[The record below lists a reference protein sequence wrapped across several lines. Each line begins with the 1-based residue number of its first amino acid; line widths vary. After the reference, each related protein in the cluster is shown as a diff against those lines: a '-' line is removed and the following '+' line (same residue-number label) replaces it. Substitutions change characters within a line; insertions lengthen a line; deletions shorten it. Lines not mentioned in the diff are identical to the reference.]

1 MGLAHQLARRSIHDL
16 TQVGAVVVSSDNAR
30 VLAVGY
36 NGNERGGSNVIASLE
51 PGLSETIHAE
61 ENAIIK
67 LNFDFPRRKV
77 MYVSVC
83 PCLMCAKRIVNA
95 CIDEVVYDREYRTT
109 EGLDILRRA
118 RVRVRRYAPP
128 A

>member
-36 NGNERGGSNVIASLE
+36 NGNERGGSNTIASLE

-118 RVRVRRYAPP
+118 RIRVRRYTPP